1 MRATTH
7 AKPAMP
13 INGAFKRR
21 NLPIDKRYPA
31 ALILRIYIDILAAMP
46 DRVGRSTTLHDVA
59 RLAGVHVSTVSRVLT
74 GSTQL
79 NITEATRE
87 RIVEAARELNYQ
99 PNVVARA
106 LRGSSAG
113 AVGMLVP
120 SLRNPVYAEIIR
132 GASERAWERNFALM
146 IAEDQTGG
154 DAERAYERLVR
165 SGRIDGLLVAGVR
178 PDSMIT
184 EAEATTNVP
193 FVYVNRR
200 HPGGHNVS
208 MREEDAARL
217 ATTHLLELG
226 HRVIAHIA
234 GPQQI
239 DTARRRLAGFLDI
252 ATTARIEPYVV
263 SAAFD
268 ERAGYAAMTELLA
281 SGPPVTGV
289 FTSNLNQAIGAL
301 AAARDAGL
309 TVPADVSII
318 TYDDDPISDFLYP
331 PLTGV
336 RMPLHDLGTLSVDS
350 LLDRVAGGASVDV
363 TVPDLPVLVTRA
375 STAPVRLS
383 PGPAPI

>member
-1 MRATTH
+1 
-7 AKPAMP
+7 
-13 INGAFKRR
+13 
-21 NLPIDKRYPA
+21 
-31 ALILRIYIDILAAMP
+31 MP
-46 DRVGRSTTLHDVA
+46 DRSGRSITLHDVA
-59 RLAGVHVSTVSRVLT
+59 QAAGVHVSTVSRVLT

-79 NITEATRE
+79 NITTATRE
-87 RIVEAARELNYQ
+87 RIEQAARELNYQ

-146 IAEDQTGG
+146 LAEDQTGG

-184 EAEATTNVP
+184 EAESSANVP

-208 MREEDAARL
+208 MREEDAAEL
-217 ATTHLLELG
+217 ATAHLLELG
-226 HRVIAHIA
+226 HRAIAHIA
-234 GPQQI
+234 GPQAI
-239 DTARRRLAGFLDI
+239 DTARRRLAGFLES
-252 ATTARIEPYVV
+252 ASAAGIETSVV
-263 SAAFD
+263 YAAFD
-268 ERAGYAAMTELLA
+268 EQAGYGAMKDLLGGA
-281 SGPPVTGV
+281 LRPTAV
-289 FTSNLNQAIGAL
+289 FTSNFNQAIGAL
-301 AAARDAGL
+301 AGARDAGL
-309 TVPADVSII
+309 AVPYDLSII

-336 RMPLHDLGTLSVDS
+336 RMPLHDLGTLAVDA
-350 LLDRVAGGASVDV
+350 LLDRIAGGDV
-363 TVPDLPVLVTRA
+363 ADLTVPDPPVLVQRS
-375 STAPVRLS
+375 STAPART
-383 PGPAPI
+383 